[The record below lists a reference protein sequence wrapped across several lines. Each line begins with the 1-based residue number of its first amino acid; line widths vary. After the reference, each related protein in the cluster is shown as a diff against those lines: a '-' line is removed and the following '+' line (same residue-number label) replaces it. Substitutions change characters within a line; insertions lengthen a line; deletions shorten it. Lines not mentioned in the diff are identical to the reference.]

1 MRRTTLSL
9 AALAVSLLGSPAS
22 LSVALGV
29 AVVDAEGHSLEL
41 EPVVSAEEEM
51 AVSPPVPPWSGANGN
66 VEDLH
71 REYNNIFR
79 YGNRNAAS
87 HLWAT
92 FLLER
97 APQMTD
103 AKLQEVVREPVRLV
117 PSAMPTPTPPPMPVP
132 VPVPMCSATS
142 TFPLRDH

>member
-1 MRRTTLSL
+1 MRRTALALASL
-9 AALAVSLLGSPAS
+9 AVALLGSPTS

-29 AVVDAEGHSLEL
+29 AVVDADGHSLEL
-41 EPVVSAEEEM
+41 EPEISAEET
-51 AVSPPVPPWSGANGN
+51 ALSPPVPPWSGASGT

-71 REYNNIFR
+71 REYGNIFR

>member
-41 EPVVSAEEEM
+41 ETEVSAEEEM
-51 AVSPPVPPWSGANGN
+51 AVSPPVPWSGANGN

-103 AKLQEVVREPVRLV
+103 AKLQEVRE
-117 PSAMPTPTPPPMPVP
+117 PVP
-132 VPVPMCSATS
+132 VPVPVAMPCQPTPPPMLMPTRA
-142 TFPLRDH
+142 LI